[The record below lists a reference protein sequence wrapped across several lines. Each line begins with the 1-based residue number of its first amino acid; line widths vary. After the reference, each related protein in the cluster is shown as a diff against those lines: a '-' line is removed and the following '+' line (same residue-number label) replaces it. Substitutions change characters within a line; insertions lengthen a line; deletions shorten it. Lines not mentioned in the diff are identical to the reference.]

1 MVSERVPLAIRS
13 LAIFFAFVAVATAGS
28 SHAKSCHFGDET
40 YNSTSQINFLLAA
53 GVLVMLLLTARI
65 LALDVK
71 KIRSPSVNALVVFDG
86 VFLVFTLSAAIGVAL
101 SPAGGTICT
110 GDNAL
115 KELLQEACDVNC
127 SNVVGS
133 VAMMFL
139 TFVCFLVSILFT
151 TNVIPTTATASAA
164 RAEEDFTFGETG
176 TPRTRKLQQNNN
188 TTVGQV

>member
-1 MVSERVPLAIRS
+1 MVSERVPLAIRG
-13 LAIFFAFVAVATAGS
+13 LAVFFSIVAVATAGS

-53 GVLVMLLLTARI
+53 GVLVILLLTVRI

-71 KIRSPSVNALVVFDG
+71 KIRSPSVNALLTFDG
-86 VFLVFTLSAAIGVAL
+86 VFLIFTFCAAIGVAL

-110 GDNAL
+110 GDNDM
-115 KELLQEACDVNC
+115 KTLLQEACEVNC
-127 SNVVGS
+127 SNLVGS

-151 TNVIPTTATASAA
+151 TNVIQTTAASSAA
-164 RAEEDFTFGETG
+164 RAEDFTFGETG

-188 TTVGQV
+188 TTLGQV